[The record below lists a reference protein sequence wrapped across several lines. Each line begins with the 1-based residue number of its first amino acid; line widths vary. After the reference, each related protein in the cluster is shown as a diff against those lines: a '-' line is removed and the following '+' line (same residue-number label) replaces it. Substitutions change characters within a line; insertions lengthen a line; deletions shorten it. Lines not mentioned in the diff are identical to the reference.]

1 MAFMLKKKRY
11 KFQVELFLEELNA
24 VTFPS
29 AVLFAKLRLLDGGN
43 FCEISSREE
52 VQQHTVRWAAKFPFV
67 CKMSANASTGV
78 LEPCLLRIS
87 VRKEVKGGRSYQ
99 KLGFADLNL
108 AEFAGS
114 GSTLRRCL
122 LEGYNTRHRQD
133 NSILKVTILM
143 TLLSGDPCFKV
154 PTPRQVY
161 IPVDSPVDS
170 STMVPSGDFVSDGFG
185 LVGPLT
191 GPSSNKSRL
200 ASSSVGG
207 GAETP
212 EPDEIS
218 GGSSSTH
225 DVYSD
230 VMGGLMG
237 IQLPQHRDELTV
249 GSTLPT
255 SAVLAELLPGHSRNS
270 SGTSHSGSGS
280 ASGYGSLA
288 SQSQHS
294 RQSSSG
300 ELGHF
305 RILGKVFSYFCS
317 SCFFCW
323 FFFGFFF
330 GSICRSLLCGCRFPS
345 WPVCSPRLS
354 ALRLSKRGGLG
365 HQPLPIIA
373 PPVSLVSAEELACNI
388 SSGFGGGDGGGPE
401 TVTIRCQS
409 CSHTSPVLPRPH
421 TNWRPISPLAIN
433 RPQPLGLTALK
444 LPSPDVPL
452 RSLVPPA
459 TVAAVAAIV
468 IPSPHESSLGHSR
481 NPSNGSGFSDTGSME
496 RPKIVSNSIG
506 VAGAPSVGSTS
517 SSSASASNTN
527 TSTSSA
533 SSTGTA
539 DKRKKLEEQ
548 SKESRIDAKQVID
561 DLIKSA
567 NLEHDVHAEVSG
579 LQLKDIT
586 KNAQSNQWDH
596 GKSKV
601 YGGIW

>member
-305 RILGKVFSYFCS
+305 R
-317 SCFFCW
+317 
-323 FFFGFFF
+323 
-330 GSICRSLLCGCRFPS
+330 
-345 WPVCSPRLS
+345 
-354 ALRLSKRGGLG
+354 
-365 HQPLPIIA
+365 
-373 PPVSLVSAEELACNI
+373 
-388 SSGFGGGDGGGPE
+388 
-401 TVTIRCQS
+401 
-409 CSHTSPVLPRPH
+409 
-421 TNWRPISPLAIN
+421 
-433 RPQPLGLTALK
+433 
-444 LPSPDVPL
+444 
-452 RSLVPPA
+452 
-459 TVAAVAAIV
+459 
-468 IPSPHESSLGHSR
+468 

>member
-43 FCEISSREE
+43 FCELSSREE

-87 VRKEVKGGRSYQ
+87 VRKEAKGGRSYQ

-143 TLLSGDPCFKV
+143 TLTSGDPCFKV
-154 PTPRQVY
+154 PTPRQVS
-161 IPVDSPVDS
+161 IPTDSPVAS
-170 STMVPSGDFVSDGFG
+170 SNLVPSGDFVSISDGFG
-185 LVGPLT
+185 LGTLT
-191 GPSSNKSRL
+191 GPT
-200 ASSSVGG
+200 ASKTRISPNLG
-207 GAETP
+207 GATDSP
-212 EPDEIS
+212 ESDEIS
-218 GGSSSTH
+218 GGGSSTQ

-230 VMGGLMG
+230 VLGAMMSSQYVPIQQQDGNG
-237 IQLPQHRDELTV
+237 IAPPPPPP
-249 GSTLPT
+249 GCAS
-255 SAVLAELLPGHSRNS
+255 SAAMAELLPGHSRNS

-280 ASGYGSLA
+280 ASGYGSLN

-294 RQSSSG
+294 RQSSNG

-305 RILGKVFSYFCS
+305 
-317 SCFFCW
+317 
-323 FFFGFFF
+323 
-330 GSICRSLLCGCRFPS
+330 
-345 WPVCSPRLS
+345 
-354 ALRLSKRGGLG
+354 
-365 HQPLPIIA
+365 
-373 PPVSLVSAEELACNI
+373 
-388 SSGFGGGDGGGPE
+388 
-401 TVTIRCQS
+401 
-409 CSHTSPVLPRPH
+409 
-421 TNWRPISPLAIN
+421 
-433 RPQPLGLTALK
+433 
-444 LPSPDVPL
+444 
-452 RSLVPPA
+452 
-459 TVAAVAAIV
+459 
-468 IPSPHESSLGHSR
+468 R

-496 RPKIVSNSIG
+496 RPKI
-506 VAGAPSVGSTS
+506 ATTGSAAAAA
-517 SSSASASNTN
+517 ASA
-527 TSTSSA
+527 A
-533 SSTGTA
+533 AA
-539 DKRKKLEEQ
+539 DKRKKSEEASA
-548 SKESRIDAKQVID
+548 SKESRIDARQVID

-567 NLEHDVHAEVSG
+567 NLEHDENAEVSG

-586 KNAQSNQWDH
+586 KSSTPSHQWEH
-596 GKSKV
+596 SGGRGNGKV

>member
-161 IPVDSPVDS
+161 IPVDSPVNS

-200 ASSSVGG
+200 ASSSVG
-207 GAETP
+207 AETP
-212 EPDEIS
+212 DPDEIS

-237 IQLPQHRDELTV
+237 MQLGQHRDEVTV
-249 GSTLPT
+249 GPTLPT

-305 RILGKVFSYFCS
+305 R
-317 SCFFCW
+317 
-323 FFFGFFF
+323 
-330 GSICRSLLCGCRFPS
+330 FPS
-345 WPVCSPRLS
+345 WPVWSPRLS
-354 ALRLSKRGGLG
+354 ALRLSKRGGRG

-388 SSGFGGGDGGGPE
+388 SSGGGDGGGPE
-401 TVTIRCQS
+401 TITIRCQS
-409 CSHTSPVLPRPH
+409 CSHTSPVPRPH

-459 TVAAVAAIV
+459 TVAAVAAVV
-468 IPSPHESSLGHSR
+468 IPIPHESSLGHSR

-506 VAGAPSVGSTS
+506 VAGVPSVGSTS

-596 GKSKV
+596 GKGKV

>member
-305 RILGKVFSYFCS
+305 R
-317 SCFFCW
+317 
-323 FFFGFFF
+323 
-330 GSICRSLLCGCRFPS
+330 FPS

>member
-305 RILGKVFSYFCS
+305 
-317 SCFFCW
+317 
-323 FFFGFFF
+323 
-330 GSICRSLLCGCRFPS
+330 
-345 WPVCSPRLS
+345 
-354 ALRLSKRGGLG
+354 
-365 HQPLPIIA
+365 
-373 PPVSLVSAEELACNI
+373 
-388 SSGFGGGDGGGPE
+388 
-401 TVTIRCQS
+401 
-409 CSHTSPVLPRPH
+409 SHTSPVLPRPH

-481 NPSNGSGFSDTGSME
+481 YT
-496 RPKIVSNSIG
+496 
-506 VAGAPSVGSTS
+506 
-517 SSSASASNTN
+517 
-527 TSTSSA
+527 
-533 SSTGTA
+533 
-539 DKRKKLEEQ
+539 
-548 SKESRIDAKQVID
+548 
-561 DLIKSA
+561 
-567 NLEHDVHAEVSG
+567 
-579 LQLKDIT
+579 
-586 KNAQSNQWDH
+586 
-596 GKSKV
+596 
-601 YGGIW
+601 

>member
-154 PTPRQVY
+154 PTPRQVS
-161 IPVDSPVDS
+161 IPVDSPVNN

-185 LVGPLT
+185 LVGSSIS

-200 ASSSVGG
+200 VSSNVGG
-207 GAETP
+207 GPETP

-218 GGSSSTH
+218 GGGSSTH

-230 VMGGLMG
+230 VMGGLMSL
-237 IQLPQHRDELTV
+237 QHVQQQQPQPHRDSESFVV
-249 GSTLPT
+249 GSSLPT

-305 RILGKVFSYFCS
+305 R
-317 SCFFCW
+317 
-323 FFFGFFF
+323 
-330 GSICRSLLCGCRFPS
+330 FPS
-345 WPVCSPRLS
+345 WPVWSPRFS
-354 ALRLSKRGGLG
+354 KLRLSKRGGLG
-365 HQPLPIIA
+365 QQPLPVVA
-373 PPVSLVSAEELACNI
+373 PADGPASNTSSS
-388 SSGFGGGDGGGPE
+388 SSGIGGSGGVGNIGSDGPE
-401 TVTIRCQS
+401 ARLQS
-409 CSHTSPVLPRPH
+409 FNTGNHTSPLVRPH
-421 TNWRPISPLAIN
+421 ISWRPISPLAVG

-444 LPSPDVPL
+444 PPPSPSADVPL
-452 RSLVPPA
+452 RSLIPPSA
-459 TVAAVAAIV
+459 TVAAAAAV
-468 IPSPHESSLGHSR
+468 IPPPHESSLGHSR

-496 RPKIVSNSIG
+496 RPKIAGGG
-506 VAGAPSVGSTS
+506 VAGTGVGLATGTVSSIGSSS
-517 SSSASASNTN
+517 SSSASATN
-527 TSTSSA
+527 TSTCSS
-533 SSTGTA
+533 SGTT
-539 DKRKKLEEQ
+539 DKRKKLEERIE
-548 SKESRIDAKQVID
+548 SKESRIDARQVID

-567 NLEHDVHAEVSG
+567 NLENDVNAGEVSG

-596 GKSKV
+596 GKGKV
-601 YGGIW
+601 YGGW

>member
-154 PTPRQVY
+154 PTPRQVS
-161 IPVDSPVDS
+161 IPVDSPVNN

-185 LVGPLT
+185 LVGSSIS

-200 ASSSVGG
+200 VSSNVGG
-207 GAETP
+207 GPETP

-218 GGSSSTH
+218 GGGSSTH

-230 VMGGLMG
+230 VMGGLMSL
-237 IQLPQHRDELTV
+237 QHVQQQQPQPHRDSESFVV
-249 GSTLPT
+249 GSSLPT

-305 RILGKVFSYFCS
+305 R
-317 SCFFCW
+317 
-323 FFFGFFF
+323 
-330 GSICRSLLCGCRFPS
+330 
-345 WPVCSPRLS
+345 
-354 ALRLSKRGGLG
+354 
-365 HQPLPIIA
+365 
-373 PPVSLVSAEELACNI
+373 
-388 SSGFGGGDGGGPE
+388 
-401 TVTIRCQS
+401 
-409 CSHTSPVLPRPH
+409 
-421 TNWRPISPLAIN
+421 
-433 RPQPLGLTALK
+433 
-444 LPSPDVPL
+444 
-452 RSLVPPA
+452 
-459 TVAAVAAIV
+459 
-468 IPSPHESSLGHSR
+468 

-496 RPKIVSNSIG
+496 RPKIAGGG
-506 VAGAPSVGSTS
+506 VAGTGVGLATGTVSSIGSSS
-517 SSSASASNTN
+517 SSSASATN
-527 TSTSSA
+527 TSTCSS
-533 SSTGTA
+533 SGTT
-539 DKRKKLEEQ
+539 DKRKKLEERIE
-548 SKESRIDAKQVID
+548 SKESRIDARQVID

-567 NLEHDVHAEVSG
+567 NLENDVNAGEVSG

-596 GKSKV
+596 GKGKV
-601 YGGIW
+601 YGGW

>member
-52 VQQHTVRWAAKFPFV
+52 VQQHTVRWGAKFPFV

-154 PTPRQVY
+154 PTPRQVS
-161 IPVDSPVDS
+161 IPVDSPVNG

-200 ASSSVGG
+200 ASSSG

-218 GGSSSTH
+218 GGGSSTH

-237 IQLPQHRDELTV
+237 MQLAQHRDEVTV

-270 SGTSHSGSGS
+270 SGTSHSGGS

-305 RILGKVFSYFCS
+305 R
-317 SCFFCW
+317 
-323 FFFGFFF
+323 
-330 GSICRSLLCGCRFPS
+330 FPS
-345 WPVCSPRLS
+345 WPVWSPRLS
-354 ALRLSKRGGLG
+354 ALRLSKRGGPG

-388 SSGFGGGDGGGPE
+388 SSGIGGGDGGGPE
-401 TVTIRCQS
+401 TITIRCQS
-409 CSHTSPVLPRPH
+409 CSHTSPVPRPH

-468 IPSPHESSLGHSR
+468 IPFSHESSLGHSR

-596 GKSKV
+596 GGKGKV